1 MHNDHNKMNKSELN
15 KIIREAISEVL
26 AEADISPAE
35 QDAKRKELAAIDA
48 KIKALNV
55 QKGDLASGR
64 EEITEDEI
72 DEMANVA
79 VRYELNPDAAAADF
93 TGKKSRIVAAMQD
106 TEEPMS
112 KVDVASALGYDK
124 QNPINKDFMELV
136 ADGTIIPSGEQRAP
150 RLNRPA
156 GEPATAA
163 AATNDYGIEGGV
175 EGDMSDEEV
184 DAMFAKV
191 MRGDD
196 EEGPDAGEIEKT
208 SVSGSSMSDEEFNA
222 WMDYQELSR
231 RLAATKSN
239 ILKSRKSRPG
249 AGDIK
254 DQPNDEVERLRALK
268 KKLEDKIA
276 DIAAKFP
283 SVTKDGGEAPE
294 IETPEEE
301 PIDEWAISRA
311 QYYAGIKK

>member
-1 MHNDHNKMNKSELN
+1 MHNDYNKMNKSELS

-35 QDAKRKELAAIDA
+35 KAAKDAEINAINK
-48 KIKALNV
+48 KIAALNV
-55 QKGDLASGR
+55 KKGDLASGR
-64 EEITEDEI
+64 EEVAEGEI

-93 TGKKSRIVAAMQD
+93 AGKKARIITAMQA

-112 KVDVASALGYDK
+112 KIDVASALGYDK

-150 RLNRPA
+150 RLTRPA
-156 GEPATAA
+156 AEPTAA
-163 AATNDYGIEGGV
+163 AATNDYGIEGGI

-184 DAMFAKV
+184 DAMFAKI
-191 MRGDD
+191 MKGDD
-196 EEGPDAGEIEKT
+196 EVEPEAGEIEKT
-208 SVSGSSMSDEEFNA
+208 SVSGTQMSDEEFNA
-222 WMDYQELSR
+222 WMDYQELER
-231 RLAATKSN
+231 RLANTKSN
-239 ILKSRKSRPG
+239 ILKARKSRATP
-249 AGDIK
+249 GDIQ
-254 DQPNDEVERLRALK
+254 DRPSDEVERLRTLK

-276 DIAAKFP
+276 DIASKFP
-283 SVTKDGGEAPE
+283 SVVKDKGEAPE
-294 IETPEEE
+294 IENPEEE
-301 PIDEWAISRA
+301 PIDEWAVNRA

>member
-1 MHNDHNKMNKSELN
+1 MHNDYNEMKRSELN

-35 QDAKRKELAAIDA
+35 KTAKDAEMRAIDA
-48 KIKALNV
+48 KIKALQV
-55 QKGDLASGR
+55 KKGDLASGR
-64 EEITEDEI
+64 EEIAENEI
-72 DEMANVA
+72 EEMANVA

-93 TGKKSRIVAAMQD
+93 TGKKSRIVAAMQA

-150 RLNRPA
+150 RLTRPA
-156 GEPATAA
+156 AEPTAA
-163 AATNDYGIEGGV
+163 AATNDYGIEGGI

-191 MRGDD
+191 MRGD
-196 EEGPDAGEIEKT
+196 EEEPEAGEIEKT
-208 SVSGSSMSDEEFNA
+208 NVSGIQMSDDEFNA
-222 WMDYQELSR
+222 WMDYQELER
-231 RLAATKSN
+231 RLANTKSN
-239 ILKSRKSRPG
+239 ILKARKSRPT

-254 DQPNDEVERLRALK
+254 DQPSDEVERLRALK

-283 SVTKDGGEAPE
+283 SVTKGKGEAPE
-294 IETPEEE
+294 IENPEEE
-301 PIDEWAISRA
+301 PLDEWAISRA

>member
-1 MHNDHNKMNKSELN
+1 MHNDHNKMKRSELN
-15 KIIREAISEVL
+15 KIIREAIDEVL
-26 AEADISPAE
+26 SEADISPAE
-35 QDAKRKELAAIDA
+35 KSAKDAEMKAIDA

-55 QKGDLASGR
+55 KKGDLASGR
-64 EEITEDEI
+64 EEITEDNI
-72 DEMANVA
+72 DELANVA

-93 TGKKSRIVAAMQD
+93 TGKKARIVTAMQA

-112 KVDVASALGYDK
+112 KMDIASELGYDK

-150 RLNRPA
+150 RLTRPA
-156 GEPATAA
+156 GEPTAAA

-191 MRGDD
+191 MRGD
-196 EEGPDAGEIEKT
+196 EEEPEAGEIEKT
-208 SVSGSSMSDEEFNA
+208 NVSGIQMSDDEFNA
-222 WMDYQELSR
+222 WMDYQELER
-231 RLAATKSN
+231 RLANTKSN
-239 ILKSRKSRPG
+239 ILKARKSRPT

-254 DQPNDEVERLRALK
+254 DQPSDEVERLRALK

-283 SVTKDGGEAPE
+283 SVAKGKGEAPE
-294 IETPEEE
+294 IENPEEE
-301 PIDEWAISRA
+301 PIDEWAVSRA

>member
-1 MHNDHNKMNKSELN
+1 MHNDYNEMNKSELN
-15 KIIREAISEVL
+15 RIIREAISEVL

-35 QDAKRKELAAIDA
+35 KAAKDAELAAINK
-48 KIKALNV
+48 KIAALNV
-55 QKGDLASGR
+55 KKGDIASGR
-64 EEITEDEI
+64 EEIVEDENI

-79 VRYELNPDAAAADF
+79 VRYELAPDAAAADF
-93 TGKKSRIVAAMQD
+93 TGKKSRIVAAMQA

-150 RLNRPA
+150 RLTRPA
-156 GEPATAA
+156 AEPTAA
-163 AATNDYGIEGGV
+163 AATNDYGIEGGI

-191 MRGDD
+191 MRGD
-196 EEGPDAGEIEKT
+196 EEEPEAGEIEKVA
-208 SVSGSSMSDEEFNA
+208 SVSGTQMSDEEFNA
-222 WMDYQELSR
+222 WMDYQELER

-239 ILKSRKSRPG
+239 ILKSRRSRPG

-283 SVTKDGGEAPE
+283 SVTKDKGEAPE
-294 IETPEEE
+294 IENPEEE
-301 PIDEWAISRA
+301 PIDEWAVSRA

>member
-1 MHNDHNKMNKSELN
+1 MKRSELN
-15 KIIREAISEVL
+15 KIIREAIDEVL

-35 QDAKRKELAAIDA
+35 KDAKQKELAAIDA

-55 QKGDLASGR
+55 QKGDIASGR
-64 EEITEDEI
+64 EEITEDNI
-72 DEMANVA
+72 DELANVA

-93 TGKKSRIVAAMQD
+93 TGKKARIVAAMQA

-112 KVDVASALGYDK
+112 KMDIAGELGYDK

-150 RLNRPA
+150 RLTRPA
-156 GEPATAA
+156 AEPTAA
-163 AATNDYGIEGGV
+163 ATTNDYGIEGGV

-191 MRGDD
+191 MKGDD
-196 EEGPDAGEIEKT
+196 EEPEAGEIEKT
-208 SVSGSSMSDEEFNA
+208 NVSGTQMSDDEFNA
-222 WMDYQELSR
+222 WMDYQELER
-231 RLAATKSN
+231 RLANTKSN
-239 ILKSRKSRPG
+239 ILKARKSRPTP
-249 AGDIK
+249 GDIK
-254 DQPNDEVERLRALK
+254 DQSSDEVERLRALK

-283 SVTKDGGEAPE
+283 SVTKGKGDAPE
-294 IETPEEE
+294 IENPEDEE
-301 PIDEWAISRA
+301 PIDEWAVSRA

>member
-1 MHNDHNKMNKSELN
+1 MHNDYNEMKKSELN

-26 AEADISPAE
+26 AEADISQVEKTAKDAE
-35 QDAKRKELAAIDA
+35 IKAIDA

-55 QKGDLASGR
+55 KKGDLASGR
-64 EEITEDEI
+64 EEVAEGEI

-93 TGKKSRIVAAMQD
+93 AGKKARIITAMQA

-112 KVDVASALGYDK
+112 KIDVASALGYDK

-150 RLNRPA
+150 RLTRPA
-156 GEPATAA
+156 GEPTAAA

-191 MRGDD
+191 MRGD
-196 EEGPDAGEIEKT
+196 EEEPEAGEIEKT
-208 SVSGSSMSDEEFNA
+208 NVSGIQMSDDEFNA
-222 WMDYQELSR
+222 WMDYQELER
-231 RLAATKSN
+231 RLANTKSN
-239 ILKSRKSRPG
+239 ILKARKSRPT

-254 DQPNDEVERLRALK
+254 DQPSDEVERLRALK

-283 SVTKDGGEAPE
+283 SVAKGKGEAPE
-294 IETPEEE
+294 IENPEEE
-301 PIDEWAISRA
+301 PIDEWAVSRA

>member
-1 MHNDHNKMNKSELN
+1 MKKSELN

-26 AEADISPAE
+26 AEADISQVEKTAKDAE
-35 QDAKRKELAAIDA
+35 IKAIDA

-55 QKGDLASGR
+55 KKGDLASGR
-64 EEITEDEI
+64 EEVAEGEI

-93 TGKKSRIVAAMQD
+93 AGKKARIITAMQA

-112 KVDVASALGYDK
+112 KIDVASALGYDK

-150 RLNRPA
+150 RLTRPA
-156 GEPATAA
+156 GEPTAAA

-191 MRGDD
+191 MRGD
-196 EEGPDAGEIEKT
+196 EEEPEAGEIEKT
-208 SVSGSSMSDEEFNA
+208 NVSGIQMSDDEFNA
-222 WMDYQELSR
+222 WMDYQELER
-231 RLAATKSN
+231 RLANTKSN
-239 ILKSRKSRPG
+239 ILKARKSRPT

-254 DQPNDEVERLRALK
+254 DQPSDEVERLRALK

-283 SVTKDGGEAPE
+283 SVAKGKGEAPE
-294 IETPEEE
+294 IENPEEE
-301 PIDEWAISRA
+301 PIDEWAVSRA

>member
-1 MHNDHNKMNKSELN
+1 MHNDHNKMKRSELN
-15 KIIREAISEVL
+15 KIIREAIDEVL
-26 AEADISPAE
+26 SEADISPAE
-35 QDAKRKELAAIDA
+35 KSAKDAEMKAIDA

-55 QKGDLASGR
+55 KKGDLASGR
-64 EEITEDEI
+64 EEITEDNI
-72 DEMANVA
+72 DELANVA

-93 TGKKSRIVAAMQD
+93 TGKKARIVTAMQA

-112 KVDVASALGYDK
+112 KMDIASELGYDK

-150 RLNRPA
+150 RLTRPA
-156 GEPATAA
+156 AEPTAA
-163 AATNDYGIEGGV
+163 ATTNDYGIEGGV

-191 MRGDD
+191 MKGDD
-196 EEGPDAGEIEKT
+196 EEPEAGEIEKT
-208 SVSGSSMSDEEFNA
+208 NVSGTQMSDDEFNA
-222 WMDYQELSR
+222 WMDYQELER
-231 RLAATKSN
+231 RLANTKSN
-239 ILKSRKSRPG
+239 ILKARKSRPTP
-249 AGDIK
+249 GDIK
-254 DQPNDEVERLRALK
+254 DQSSDEVERLRALK

-283 SVTKDGGEAPE
+283 SVTKGKGDAPE
-294 IETPEEE
+294 IENPEDEE
-301 PIDEWAISRA
+301 PIDEWAVSRA

>member
-1 MHNDHNKMNKSELN
+1 MHNDHNKMKRSELN
-15 KIIREAISEVL
+15 KIIREAIDEVL

-35 QDAKRKELAAIDA
+35 KDAKQKELAAIDA

-55 QKGDLASGR
+55 QKGDIASGR
-64 EEITEDEI
+64 EEITEDNI
-72 DEMANVA
+72 DELANVA

-93 TGKKSRIVAAMQD
+93 TGKKARIVTAMQA

-112 KVDVASALGYDK
+112 KMDIASELGYDK

-150 RLNRPA
+150 RLTRPA
-156 GEPATAA
+156 AEPTAA
-163 AATNDYGIEGGV
+163 ATTNDYGIEGGV

-191 MRGDD
+191 MKGDD
-196 EEGPDAGEIEKT
+196 EEPEAGEIEKT
-208 SVSGSSMSDEEFNA
+208 NVSGTQMSDDEFNA
-222 WMDYQELSR
+222 WMDYQELER
-231 RLAATKSN
+231 RLANTKSN
-239 ILKSRKSRPG
+239 ILKARKSRPTP
-249 AGDIK
+249 GDIK
-254 DQPNDEVERLRALK
+254 DQSSDEVERLRALK

-283 SVTKDGGEAPE
+283 SVTKGKGDAPE
-294 IETPEEE
+294 IENPEDEE
-301 PIDEWAISRA
+301 PIDEWAVSRA

>member
-1 MHNDHNKMNKSELN
+1 
-15 KIIREAISEVL
+15 
-26 AEADISPAE
+26 
-35 QDAKRKELAAIDA
+35 
-48 KIKALNV
+48 
-55 QKGDLASGR
+55 
-64 EEITEDEI
+64 
-72 DEMANVA
+72 
-79 VRYELNPDAAAADF
+79 
-93 TGKKSRIVAAMQD
+93 
-106 TEEPMS
+106 
-112 KVDVASALGYDK
+112 
-124 QNPINKDFMELV
+124 
-136 ADGTIIPSGEQRAP
+136 
-150 RLNRPA
+150 
-156 GEPATAA
+156 
-163 AATNDYGIEGGV
+163 
-175 EGDMSDEEV
+175 MSDEEV